1 MSRIVVTG
9 STHGIGAA
17 LADRLRADGHQVVGV
32 DRERPS
38 ASGGSPFVLADLSTP
53 EGVDDALAAAHET
66 LGEIDVYIG
75 NAGIERGRGLEA
87 SEADWAMSWDVNV
100 MAHVRA
106 ARALVPPW
114 LERGHGHFVMTVS
127 AAGLLTMLG
136 SATYSVSKHAAL
148 AYAEWLSA
156 SYGHRGL
163 KFQAVCPLGVNTRMI
178 EEAGPMREVLAFDP
192 ILEPQD
198 VAEAIVQGMAGEDFL
213 ILPHP
218 QVAAYYRARAND
230 PDRWLA
236 GMRSIQARIDATP

>member
-1 MSRIVVTG
+1 
-9 STHGIGAA
+9 
-17 LADRLRADGHQVVGV
+17 
-32 DRERPS
+32 
-38 ASGGSPFVLADLSTP
+38 
-53 EGVDDALAAAHET
+53 
-66 LGEIDVYIG
+66 
-75 NAGIERGRGLEA
+75 
-87 SEADWAMSWDVNV
+87 
-100 MAHVRA
+100 
-106 ARALVPPW
+106 
-114 LERGHGHFVMTVS
+114 
-127 AAGLLTMLG
+127 MLG

-156 SYGHRGL
+156 TYAHRGITV
-163 KFQAVCPLGVNTRMI
+163 QAVCPLGVNTRMI